1 MQKTGELTKYLLCIY
16 IYKQK
21 YMIQKRLLSH
31 DPRLVNEFSKMT
43 SIIEPL
49 QICKV
54 DSLFNKINSLG

>member
-1 MQKTGELTKYLLCIY
+1 
-16 IYKQK
+16 
-21 YMIQKRLLSH
+21 MIQKRLLSH

-54 DSLFNKINSLG
+54 DSLFSKINSLG